1 MNNTETVWIMPREAI
16 ARLGVSPREFYRLVD
31 AGELPAYK
39 HGRDIRLRAGDV
51 DAYRA
56 AHPG

>member
-1 MNNTETVWIMPREAI
+1 MNDIETPWLTTREAI
-16 ARLGVSPREFYRLVD
+16 ARLGVSPRELYRLVD

-39 HGRDIRLRAGDV
+39 HGRDIRLRGDDV

-56 AHPG
+56 VHPG